1 MKVIK
6 NILMLCSILLFASTT
21 ISAQGKGPG
30 GNMKQR
36 FANAQF
42 NEVKRA
48 LQLDEATTAKF
59 ELIYKEYL
67 TELGKLA
74 QGEKERLGKG
84 RIDSL
89 TNDQAEKI
97 IKKRFQR
104 AEQMVNIR
112 EKYYDAFKKVL
123 TPKQIL
129 IVYQTENRVVRK
141 TEKEFRHRMEKRMER
156 KKMYK

>member
-1 MKVIK
+1 
-6 NILMLCSILLFASTT
+6 LT
-21 ISAQGKGPG
+21 
-30 GNMKQR
+30 KQP
-36 FANAQF
+36 
-42 NEVKRA
+42 
-48 LQLDEATTAKF
+48 TAKF

-112 EKYYDAFKKVL
+112 EKYYDTFKKVL

-156 KKMYK
+156 KRMYK